1 MRWGWGKA
9 DEDGVEMGEFFL
21 VVMGLMSTTV
31 SLFSAYTF
39 RFTHL
44 THLYDYI
51 TGHRPC
57 YALYMYYITDVAL
70 SSNA

>member
-1 MRWGWGKA
+1 MRMGWRW
-9 DEDGVEMGEFFL
+9 ENIF

-31 SLFSAYTF
+31 SLFSSYTW

-57 YALYMYYITDVAL
+57 YALYMYYITDLAL
-70 SSNA
+70 SSSA